1 MHFFVT
7 GLWAQSEKVTIENSE
22 EEVEEGSFEGL
33 LDTYNRVIRAREEK
47 LTLLKIDLLSP
58 LFYSLSDGER
68 EEDELLI
75 ESIVKVSFEKKYRPD
90 WSWFTRAKLY
100 GINRRLRESSLSGG
114 IRYYYNLN
122 RRILR
127 GKSANNFSANY
138 IGVEPNLRFN
148 YRKGDSGF
156 SVKLLYGIQ
165 RRIGKRGYVDFDVG
179 LENIVV
185 PYTDREFGMELTGS
199 LELGLA
205 F

>member
-58 LFYSLSDGER
+58 FFYSLSDGER

-75 ESIVKVSFEKKYRPD
+75 ESIAKVSFEKKYRPD
-90 WSWFTRAKLY
+90 WSWFTRVKLL

-127 GKSANNFSANY
+127 GKSANNFSANF
-138 IGVEPNLRFN
+138 IGIEPNLRFN
-148 YRKGDSGF
+148 YGKGDSGF

-165 RRIGKRGYVDFDVG
+165 RRIGKRAYVDFDVG
-179 LENIVV
+179 LENIIV
-185 PYTDREFGMELTGS
+185 PYTEKEFGVELTGN
-199 LELGLA
+199 LEFGLA